1 MIRRLLLGKNN
12 IKKIVSNNRGSAMIT
27 ALVVGIIVFAFCLSM
42 LLVSYTLFAQVSRNQ
57 VQLGCKTL
65 ALSAAEE
72 LEEELDDD
80 GSEISVYL
88 KDKLKSF
95 DESDDENINR
105 NVELRLDGTEAF
117 DYYDVKVSFEL
128 ISKSEVEMYVA
139 CYKDYGNF
147 RDVQSYTVHKT
158 LRLK

>member
-1 MIRRLLLGKNN
+1 
-12 IKKIVSNNRGSAMIT
+12 MIT

-65 ALSAAEE
+65 ALSVAEE

-117 DYYDVKVSFEL
+117 DYYDVKYHL
-128 ISKSEVEMYVA
+128 
-139 CYKDYGNF
+139 N
-147 RDVQSYTVHKT
+147 
-158 LRLK
+158 